1 MDEPG
6 ERSLIHRHE
15 RLRRLDHLANLLEEL
30 MAIRKRDHESG
41 LLTEDGKGVL
51 NFDANVVK
59 EYRAVISQI
68 GDVAGLES
76 SDWRGLT
83 PALVGVDE
91 EEI

>member
-1 MDEPG
+1 MTEN
-6 ERSLIHRHE
+6 SLIHRHE

-59 EYRAVISQI
+59 EYRAVIEQI
-68 GDVAGLES
+68 GEMAGPEE

-83 PALVGVDE
+83 PPLLGVNE